1 MRPLLFV
8 HVSKAANVQNASG
21 GTMAGQK
28 EGKAERTDQSNVKA
42 VAEEIRRAV
51 RQATLDAMEEEQ
63 ARPNHSLHK
72 DHTRKISILM
82 KWSLLLKC

>member
-63 ARPNHSLHK
+63 ARPKGLA
-72 DHTRKISILM
+72 
-82 KWSLLLKC
+82 KWRLYFRRLLPGCFPGV